1 MECASEPMHTLA
13 LLETELR
20 SSMARSRSSAT
31 AWMASVARL
40 SLRKKKKKQT
50 YIINK
55 FVKLLQDSET
65 RHAMSTQCAHVFCP
79 RTYTVSVLLF
89 ISPLAIANSLPILVK
104 LEATAS
110 SVTST
115 ASVASC
121 NATCISSLIDTFV
134 SSSSCSSMAVVTSAV
149 RSARWR
155 IVNGALSNNAMIKA
169 LRWYL

>member
-40 SLRKKKKKQT
+40 SLKKEEKKKSRN
-50 YIINK
+50 IINK

-149 RSARWR
+149 RSAR
-155 IVNGALSNNAMIKA
+155 
-169 LRWYL
+169 